1 MEVQNTSDEEDKRQ
15 QEEIIL
21 SNQNQSQ
28 ITKFDPIHVTLDQ
41 FDDSPMI
48 CCSKI
53 SDNFRTFLMNLDL
66 SKIFKK
72 IIEDA
77 EENT

>member
-1 MEVQNTSDEEDKRQ
+1 MEVQSTSDEEDKGQ

-21 SNQNQSQ
+21 SNQSRSQ
-28 ITKFDPIHVTLDQ
+28 ITKFDSIHVTLDQ
-41 FDDSPMI
+41 FDDSPII

-53 SDNFRTFLMNLDL
+53 SDNFRTFLMNPDL
-66 SKIFKK
+66 SKIIKK

>member
-1 MEVQNTSDEEDKRQ
+1 MEVQNTSDEEDKGQ
-15 QEEIIL
+15 QEIIL
-21 SNQNQSQ
+21 SNLSQSQ

-53 SDNFRTFLMNLDL
+53 SDNFRTFLMNPDL
-66 SKIFKK
+66 SKIINK